1 MKDHLNRN
9 VQNIYIAQL
18 IESTSI
24 INTEMNRFYDYSE
37 SKKNIPN
44 IHQHLNLLLAYLIMI
59 LIYDT

>member
-37 SKKNIPN
+37 SEKKHSEYPSTFKFTACI
-44 IHQHLNLLLAYLIMI
+44 LN
-59 LIYDT
+59 YDTNL